1 MDRAAAHVQYVM
13 PHWKAFFLRKEMGGG
28 GGKYQQQQQF
38 SGPLGEL

>member
-13 PHWKAFFLRKEMGGG
+13 PHWKAFFLEKKWG